1 MTEHFDILIVGG
13 GHGGAQAATALRQQ
27 KFAGTIAIVGEET
40 ELPYERP
47 PLSKEYLSGEKP
59 FERLLLSPAS
69 TWEAREVQ
77 FILGRRVVAVNTAE
91 HAVMLEDAAKLTY
104 GKLIWSTGGHA
115 RRLSCTGHDVKGVHS
130 VRNRADVDR
139 MIEELPS
146 VSRVVV
152 VGGGYV
158 GLEAAA
164 VLAKLG
170 KHVTVLEALDRV
182 LARVAGEALSRF
194 YEAEHRRRGVDIHLN
209 TTVACIEERDGR
221 ASGVRVVGGSSIAT
235 DMVIVGIGVVPAI
248 EPLVAAGAN
257 AGNGVIVD
265 EHCRTSLPD
274 VFAIGDCA
282 LHANYY
288 ADGSHIRLESV
299 QNANSMAATVARA
312 ITGEMKPYH
321 VVPMFWSKQYD
332 LNLQTM
338 GLSMGHDQVVQ
349 RGSVDRRSFS
359 LVYLKAGRVV
369 ALDCVNATVDYV
381 QGRALIQQRAT
392 PDLALL
398 ADTRTAL
405 KDCRS

>member
-1 MTEHFDILIVGG
+1 
-13 GHGGAQAATALRQQ
+13 
-27 KFAGTIAIVGEET
+27 
-40 ELPYERP
+40 
-47 PLSKEYLSGEKP
+47 
-59 FERLLLSPAS
+59 
-69 TWEAREVQ
+69 
-77 FILGRRVVAVNTAE
+77 
-91 HAVMLEDAAKLTY
+91 
-104 GKLIWSTGGHA
+104 
-115 RRLSCTGHDVKGVHS
+115 
-130 VRNRADVDR
+130 
-139 MIEELPS
+139 
-146 VSRVVV
+146 
-152 VGGGYV
+152 
-158 GLEAAA
+158 
-164 VLAKLG
+164 
-170 KHVTVLEALDRV
+170 
-182 LARVAGEALSRF
+182 
-194 YEAEHRRRGVDIHLN
+194 
-209 TTVACIEERDGR
+209 
-221 ASGVRVVGGSSIAT
+221 
-235 DMVIVGIGVVPAI
+235 MVIVGIGVVPAI

-282 LHANYY
+282 LHANYF

-332 LNLQTM
+332 LNLQTV

-349 RGSVDRRSFS
+349 RGNFDRRSFS